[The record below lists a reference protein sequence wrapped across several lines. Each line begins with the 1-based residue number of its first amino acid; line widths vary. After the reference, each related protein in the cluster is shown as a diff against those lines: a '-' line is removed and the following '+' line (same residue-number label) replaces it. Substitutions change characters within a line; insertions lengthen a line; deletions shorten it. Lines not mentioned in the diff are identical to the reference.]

1 MGSVQTIFTL
11 INMGLAVWV
20 CVEAIGAL
28 FHHIEGR
35 DPRPLVMPIF
45 CGLAYF
51 GLAYTWLDAEGTAYH
66 NPMTLLA
73 WQMVHFG
80 MLLGLHLFVRMY
92 GAGRK

>member
-1 MGSVQTIFTL
+1 MDSVPVILTL
-11 INMGLAVWV
+11 FNMGLAGWV
-20 CVEAIGAL
+20 CIEAIAAL
-28 FHHIEGR
+28 VNHIEGR

-51 GLAYTWLDAEGTAYH
+51 GLAYTWLGADGTSHH

-92 GAGRK
+92 GAGRA